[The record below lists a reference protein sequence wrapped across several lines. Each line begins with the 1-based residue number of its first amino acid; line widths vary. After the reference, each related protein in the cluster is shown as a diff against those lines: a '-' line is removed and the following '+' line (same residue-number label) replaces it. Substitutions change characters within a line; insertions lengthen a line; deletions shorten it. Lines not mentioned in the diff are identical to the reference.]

1 MALDRTGI
9 DSLRPGSAHRMR
21 ERGELATG
29 ARGHATE
36 RNRRA
41 AGVGREPPQDNS
53 AIADRE
59 RVDFGHRRT
68 GRVAGSLVATPY
80 PLPHLDCAPA
90 GAYSALIQL
99 TTRLS
104 HLRFHYALGDQR
116 RGRCRAGPGL
126 ASVTAGSD
134 FRFER

>member
-21 ERGELATG
+21 ERDELATG

-41 AGVGREPPQDNS
+41 AGVEREPPQDNS

-68 GRVAGSLVATPY
+68 GRVAGSLVDTPY
-80 PLPHLDCAPA
+80 PLPRLDCAPA
-90 GAYSALIQL
+90 GVSALPQPP
-99 TTRLS
+99 TRLS
-104 HLRFHYALGDQR
+104 HLRFHYARGDQR
-116 RGRCRAGPGL
+116 WCRCWANPGL
-126 ASVTAGSD
+126 AGVTAGSD
-134 FRFER
+134 FRLER

>member
-9 DSLRPGSAHRMR
+9 DSLRPDAAHRMR
-21 ERGELATG
+21 ERGELVTG

-41 AGVGREPPQDNS
+41 TGVGREPPQDNS

-68 GRVAGSLVATPY
+68 GRVAGSLVDTPH
-80 PLPHLDCAPA
+80 PLPRLDCAPA
-90 GAYSALIQL
+90 GVSALPQPP
-99 TTRLS
+99 TRLS
-104 HLRFHYALGDQR
+104 YLRFHYTRGDQR
-116 RGRCRAGPGL
+116 RGRRRASPGL
-126 ASVTAGSD
+126 AGVTAGSD
-134 FRFER
+134 FRLER